1 MEVWSNGY
9 DSALIKQK
17 LSVQI
22 RLSLSL
28 FATFVAYFYVCTHSC
43 CLPSGFYSLCVL
55 FFVCFIL
62 CVFYSLCVSFF
73 VCFILCVFYSLC
85 DFPKSLILAEY
96 MSNAMAAGVNAHRK
110 AACSML
116 STIMPHEAAATEDVR
131 MLLSL
136 LGLTCWQCTHAVNVV
151 IVIYRKRVSINSM
164 LSFFF
169 VGTQPSFYHTI
180 MLSLIQR
187 CFGKLQFV
195 SLRISTQRQ
204 CCFGSHFYVGQ

>member
-1 MEVWSNGY
+1 MEIWWSNGH

-17 LSVQI
+17 SSDQI

-43 CLPSGFYSLCVL
+43 CLPSGLYSLCVL

-62 CVFYSLCVSFF
+62 CVFYSLC
-73 VCFILCVFYSLC
+73 
-85 DFPKSLILAEY
+85 DFPISLILAEY
-96 MSNAMAAGVNAHRK
+96 VSNAMAAGVNAHRK

-136 LGLTCWQCTHAVNVV
+136 LGLTC
-151 IVIYRKRVSINSM
+151 
-164 LSFFF
+164 
-169 VGTQPSFYHTI
+169 
-180 MLSLIQR
+180 
-187 CFGKLQFV
+187 
-195 SLRISTQRQ
+195 
-204 CCFGSHFYVGQ
+204 